1 MMIQTKQDFLKA
13 VKERRSYYAISK
25 KSDISD
31 EQIEEIIANAIKYT
45 PTAFNS
51 QSGRA
56 VLLLGENHDKLWN
69 ITEAVLREM
78 VPEQDFEPTAQ
89 KMEGFRNGYGT
100 ILFFEDQSV
109 VKSLQESFPTYAD
122 KFPDYSLQSS
132 GMLQYIVWTAL
143 EIEGFGASLQHYQPL
158 IDEAVHK
165 IWNIPSDWKL
175 LAQMPFGKPT
185 AQPGEKEFK
194 SIEERFKV
202 FK

>member
-1 MMIQTKQDFLKA
+1 MIQTKQDFLKA
-13 VKERRSYYAISK
+13 VKERRSYYDISK

>member
-1 MMIQTKQDFLKA
+1 MIQTKQDFLTA

-69 ITEAVLREM
+69 ITETVLREM

-100 ILFFEDQSV
+100 VLFFEDQSV
-109 VKSLQESFPTYAD
+109 VKSLQEAFPTYAD